1 MALTRGADHT
11 REDLLGPC
19 AAGRP
24 IPATDLAI
32 DDGGAD
38 GVFSAPVGR
47 VDVGGPQEGEHSRE
61 LAVEM
66 PGEALGRRQSGRRVD
81 EPAQAGKQAPAGPSE
96 ALLGDRVGIP
106 PIAEREGVGEDGLHA
121 GCPRAPRMV
130 GTERATPAEQMCQ
143 AALVQRAGEAA
154 IGRPSVADQHTG
166 EVRAQD
172 RDRIVKATP
181 GADRIHGGL
190 RCRERP
196 QPVQHGTDAPA
207 GFIRTDDGTPPD
219 LSAESRVRGRRY
231 PGRAM
236 QDLSKSSRRDRQPEP
251 VLQQCCDLLQRHA
264 HVFVQQDR
272 KRHGAR
278 TELYACRAQGVGGLQ
293 RVPALHAVPACDAAP
308 DLNVEPP
315 HDWLDDGQV
324 FLVLGRDASGLNRP
338 TTARARHGKRR
349 GIRLIHPRRNRSPA
363 ATSIGGTCPPAR
375 SPAVTLRAVLRKRG
389 GLSKARAPRRVEL
402 LLETLASSLPSIAI
416 ACRAGQLLTQA
427 GNLILVALDQLVAFV
442 ARRSRALV
450 DHACVMSYPRKLYKP
465 NSLDLLPSPAK
476 QRLFSQNLRESGD
489 ITWIAIHRPLRNIEV
504 RGTTQDDGS
513 WSYEFRHELHFGGT
527 GVERPRGTTRE
538 QIERVTAVRITGTP
552 GFDEHEPRDRLRL
565 RAGDR
570 FNFYR
575 WQQDRERL
583 ERLYQERGFLEARI
597 SARRSEADGPSAKGV
612 ALEYDIDRGPRT
624 TLTIDGHTLPNDVV
638 ERMKEAWGRAVF
650 DGFLLDDLGMMAKR
664 QLLGEGYLQAEVQ
677 GMVAAGADG
686 DVKEIVLHIV
696 PGLRFDQRRMS
707 FTGHERLSAAALAAV
722 VRARGLD
729 ATAWLQ
735 PEELRVSI
743 ERQYQSLGYLGATVT
758 VDAPVFS
765 GRSATLPVRIAEGRQ
780 FRVARLSV
788 LGTGAKSE
796 AAVRKVF
803 DITADST
810 YLPSRVEPAR
820 RAVEL
825 GYLRDGYNDVRVS
838 VTTLV
843 DREGGRVDVTLNV
856 DEGPQQVLSGIE
868 VSGAEVTASTVI
880 NRALDLEP
888 GQPVNLTETYRAQK
902 SLYDTGVFQTADI
915 ELRLRPVEG
924 DATGPVQ
931 PVRALVTLAELPR
944 YRFRYGL
951 RVSDQVAPTEVG
963 REVQPGL
970 VVDLLRRNL
979 FGRVVSTG
987 VAGQLE
993 ADRRLARG
1001 VVSVPKLFGLP
1012 VTTNFF
1018 PSGSRETF
1026 TAAASTPFVED
1037 KSEITAEQRFRPAN
1051 RMAVSYGYSFSR
1063 AHIFEPDPIPS
1074 PLPVLELQTNV
1085 ARLTGTFAWD
1095 TRDDPSNARSGSF
1108 QSSGLELGTASLGSD
1123 LRFIKYLAQQ
1133 YYFKSAWHGLVLASA
1148 FRLGVGRGFDQDL
1161 IPSEKF
1167 FAGGRASVRGFAEDS
1182 LGARDFFGDPKG
1194 GNSLLILNQELRVP
1208 LFKWVRG
1215 VSFIDAGNVF
1225 PLVKDLSLKD
1235 LEAGAGFG
1243 LRINSPFTLVRI
1255 DYGMPLTRRN
1265 REPFGRWYFA
1275 IGQTF

>member
-61 LAVEM
+61 LTVEM

-349 GIRLIHPRRNRSPA
+349 GIRLIHPRRNWSPA

-375 SPAVTLRAVLRKRG
+375 SPAATLRAVLRKRG
-389 GLSKARAPRRVEL
+389 GLSKARAPRCVEL

-450 DHACVMSYPRKLYKP
+450 GHACVMSYPRKLYKP

-476 QRLFSQNLRESGD
+476 RRRFLLLWVPIQGWVQLNLFNDSSATVLIYEFQIIGIYLVFGTRALRASDAYGPPKTVWLAVPFVLWVLALIPWSVATNGSLLTAIGLRSLLLPLPLVWIGYRAFENRRQLENVGKLLMLEVAVVAWVTAFQFSQVTATSLTGTMSELALGFSNVGVVRPPGTFSAPGHLGMYVLVSVPFAIGLLGLSVTFRTRVIYAIGLAGAMITLMVNTQRATIVLLTVTLPLVFLLARKLRAIRNGLIALCVLGAGGVVGAQIAGGAFAERVGSISVDAQATLITGPTSRMAIALQNPVIGEGLGIASPGAARLFVPLGGIGDVVVASVRPSESFMASLVYETG
-489 ITWIAIHRPLRNIEV
+489 IPGLFLFFLFMAALMVAGV
-504 RGTTQDDGS
+504 RSVRACRHTDMGLLAAAFVGFQVTIWLQS
-513 WSYEFRHELHFGGT
+513 WSYDPLHFPPSRVMFWFLA
-527 GVERPRGTTRE
+527 GVLLSLPRLAATAAVPRP
-538 QIERVTAVRITGTP
+538 AAMP
-552 GFDEHEPRDRLRL
+552 L
-565 RAGDR
+565 RASVQR
-570 FNFYR
+570 R
-575 WQQDRERL
+575 RL
-583 ERLYQERGFLEARI
+583 VGQPRP
-597 SARRSEADGPSAKGV
+597 SARRPSV
-612 ALEYDIDRGPRT
+612 A
-624 TLTIDGHTLPNDVV
+624 
-638 ERMKEAWGRAVF
+638 
-650 DGFLLDDLGMMAKR
+650 
-664 QLLGEGYLQAEVQ
+664 
-677 GMVAAGADG
+677 
-686 DVKEIVLHIV
+686 
-696 PGLRFDQRRMS
+696 
-707 FTGHERLSAAALAAV
+707 
-722 VRARGLD
+722 
-729 ATAWLQ
+729 
-735 PEELRVSI
+735 
-743 ERQYQSLGYLGATVT
+743 
-758 VDAPVFS
+758 
-765 GRSATLPVRIAEGRQ
+765 
-780 FRVARLSV
+780 
-788 LGTGAKSE
+788 
-796 AAVRKVF
+796 
-803 DITADST
+803 
-810 YLPSRVEPAR
+810 
-820 RAVEL
+820 
-825 GYLRDGYNDVRVS
+825 
-838 VTTLV
+838 
-843 DREGGRVDVTLNV
+843 
-856 DEGPQQVLSGIE
+856 
-868 VSGAEVTASTVI
+868 
-880 NRALDLEP
+880 
-888 GQPVNLTETYRAQK
+888 
-902 SLYDTGVFQTADI
+902 
-915 ELRLRPVEG
+915 
-924 DATGPVQ
+924 
-931 PVRALVTLAELPR
+931 
-944 YRFRYGL
+944 
-951 RVSDQVAPTEVG
+951 
-963 REVQPGL
+963 
-970 VVDLLRRNL
+970 
-979 FGRVVSTG
+979 
-987 VAGQLE
+987 
-993 ADRRLARG
+993 
-1001 VVSVPKLFGLP
+1001 
-1012 VTTNFF
+1012 
-1018 PSGSRETF
+1018 
-1026 TAAASTPFVED
+1026 
-1037 KSEITAEQRFRPAN
+1037 
-1051 RMAVSYGYSFSR
+1051 
-1063 AHIFEPDPIPS
+1063 
-1074 PLPVLELQTNV
+1074 
-1085 ARLTGTFAWD
+1085 
-1095 TRDDPSNARSGSF
+1095 
-1108 QSSGLELGTASLGSD
+1108 
-1123 LRFIKYLAQQ
+1123 
-1133 YYFKSAWHGLVLASA
+1133 
-1148 FRLGVGRGFDQDL
+1148 
-1161 IPSEKF
+1161 
-1167 FAGGRASVRGFAEDS
+1167 
-1182 LGARDFFGDPKG
+1182 
-1194 GNSLLILNQELRVP
+1194 
-1208 LFKWVRG
+1208 
-1215 VSFIDAGNVF
+1215 
-1225 PLVKDLSLKD
+1225 
-1235 LEAGAGFG
+1235 
-1243 LRINSPFTLVRI
+1243 
-1255 DYGMPLTRRN
+1255 
-1265 REPFGRWYFA
+1265 
-1275 IGQTF
+1275 

>member
-61 LAVEM
+61 LTVEM

-207 GFIRTDDGTPPD
+207 SFIRTDDGTPPD

-375 SPAVTLRAVLRKRG
+375 SPAATLRAVLRKRG
-389 GLSKARAPRRVEL
+389 GLSKARAPRCVEL

-450 DHACVMSYPRKLYKP
+450 GHACVMSYPRKLYKP

-476 QRLFSQNLRESGD
+476 RRRFLLLWVPIQGWVQLNLFNDSSATVLIYEFQIIGIYLVFGTRALRASDAYGPPKTVWLAVPFVLWVLALIPWSVATNGSLLTAIGLRSLLLPLPLVWIGYRAFENRRQLENVGKLLMLEVAVVAWVTAFQFSQVTATSLTGTMSELALGFSNVGVVRPPGTFSAPGHLGMYVLVSVPFAIGLLGLSVTFRTRVIYAIGLAGAMITLMVNTQRATIVLLTVTLPLVFLLARKLRAIRNGLIALCVLGAGGVVGAQIAGGAFAERVGSISVDAQATLITGPTSRMAIALQNPVIGEGLGIASPGAARLFVPLGGIGDVVVASVRPSESFMASLVYETG
-489 ITWIAIHRPLRNIEV
+489 IPGLFLFFLFMAALMVAGV
-504 RGTTQDDGS
+504 RSVRACRHTDMGLLAAAFVGFQVTIWLQS
-513 WSYEFRHELHFGGT
+513 WSYDPLHFPPSRVMFWFLA
-527 GVERPRGTTRE
+527 GVLLSLPRLAATAAVPRP
-538 QIERVTAVRITGTP
+538 AAMP
-552 GFDEHEPRDRLRL
+552 L
-565 RAGDR
+565 RASVQR
-570 FNFYR
+570 R
-575 WQQDRERL
+575 RL
-583 ERLYQERGFLEARI
+583 VGQPRP
-597 SARRSEADGPSAKGV
+597 SARRPSV
-612 ALEYDIDRGPRT
+612 A
-624 TLTIDGHTLPNDVV
+624 
-638 ERMKEAWGRAVF
+638 
-650 DGFLLDDLGMMAKR
+650 
-664 QLLGEGYLQAEVQ
+664 
-677 GMVAAGADG
+677 
-686 DVKEIVLHIV
+686 
-696 PGLRFDQRRMS
+696 
-707 FTGHERLSAAALAAV
+707 
-722 VRARGLD
+722 
-729 ATAWLQ
+729 
-735 PEELRVSI
+735 
-743 ERQYQSLGYLGATVT
+743 
-758 VDAPVFS
+758 
-765 GRSATLPVRIAEGRQ
+765 
-780 FRVARLSV
+780 
-788 LGTGAKSE
+788 
-796 AAVRKVF
+796 
-803 DITADST
+803 
-810 YLPSRVEPAR
+810 
-820 RAVEL
+820 
-825 GYLRDGYNDVRVS
+825 
-838 VTTLV
+838 
-843 DREGGRVDVTLNV
+843 
-856 DEGPQQVLSGIE
+856 
-868 VSGAEVTASTVI
+868 
-880 NRALDLEP
+880 
-888 GQPVNLTETYRAQK
+888 
-902 SLYDTGVFQTADI
+902 
-915 ELRLRPVEG
+915 
-924 DATGPVQ
+924 
-931 PVRALVTLAELPR
+931 
-944 YRFRYGL
+944 
-951 RVSDQVAPTEVG
+951 
-963 REVQPGL
+963 
-970 VVDLLRRNL
+970 
-979 FGRVVSTG
+979 
-987 VAGQLE
+987 
-993 ADRRLARG
+993 
-1001 VVSVPKLFGLP
+1001 
-1012 VTTNFF
+1012 
-1018 PSGSRETF
+1018 
-1026 TAAASTPFVED
+1026 
-1037 KSEITAEQRFRPAN
+1037 
-1051 RMAVSYGYSFSR
+1051 
-1063 AHIFEPDPIPS
+1063 
-1074 PLPVLELQTNV
+1074 
-1085 ARLTGTFAWD
+1085 
-1095 TRDDPSNARSGSF
+1095 
-1108 QSSGLELGTASLGSD
+1108 
-1123 LRFIKYLAQQ
+1123 
-1133 YYFKSAWHGLVLASA
+1133 
-1148 FRLGVGRGFDQDL
+1148 
-1161 IPSEKF
+1161 
-1167 FAGGRASVRGFAEDS
+1167 
-1182 LGARDFFGDPKG
+1182 
-1194 GNSLLILNQELRVP
+1194 
-1208 LFKWVRG
+1208 
-1215 VSFIDAGNVF
+1215 
-1225 PLVKDLSLKD
+1225 
-1235 LEAGAGFG
+1235 
-1243 LRINSPFTLVRI
+1243 
-1255 DYGMPLTRRN
+1255 
-1265 REPFGRWYFA
+1265 
-1275 IGQTF
+1275 

>member
-196 QPVQHGTDAPA
+196 QPVQYGTDAPA

-375 SPAVTLRAVLRKRG
+375 SPAATLRAVLRKRG

-402 LLETLASSLPSIAI
+402 LFETLASSLPSIAI

-476 QRLFSQNLRESGD
+476 QRRLIEGIRLHRALPGSTLVLSG
-489 ITWIAIHRPLRNIEV
+489 
-504 RGTTQDDGS
+504 G
-513 WSYEFRHELHFGGT
+513 
-527 GVERPRGTTRE
+527 
-538 QIERVTAVRITGTP
+538 
-552 GFDEHEPRDRLRL
+552 
-565 RAGDR
+565 
-570 FNFYR
+570 
-575 WQQDRERL
+575 
-583 ERLYQERGFLEARI
+583 
-597 SARRSEADGPSAKGV
+597 
-612 ALEYDIDRGPRT
+612 
-624 TLTIDGHTLPNDVV
+624 
-638 ERMKEAWGRAVF
+638 AVF
-650 DGFLLDDLGMMAKR
+650 DPVPGAEAMAKMA
-664 QLLGEGYLQAEVQ
+664 QLLGVDTTALLLESASRDTAEH
-677 GMVAAGADG
+677 A
-686 DVKEIVLHIV
+686 
-696 PGLRFDQRRMS
+696 
-707 FTGHERLSAAALAAV
+707 RL
-722 VRARGLD
+722 
-729 ATAWLQ
+729 LQ
-735 PEELRVSI
+735 PVI
-743 ERQYQSLGYLGATVT
+743 
-758 VDAPVFS
+758 
-765 GRSATLPVRIAEGRQ
+765 GR
-780 FRVARLSV
+780 
-788 LGTGAKSE
+788 
-796 AAVRKVF
+796 
-803 DITADST
+803 DSF
-810 YLPSRVEPAR
+810 V
-820 RAVEL
+820 
-825 GYLRDGYNDVRVS
+825 
-838 VTTLV
+838 
-843 DREGGRVDVTLNV
+843 
-856 DEGPQQVLSGIE
+856 
-868 VSGAEVTASTVI
+868 
-880 NRALDLEP
+880 
-888 GQPVNLTETYRAQK
+888 
-902 SLYDTGVFQTADI
+902 
-915 ELRLRPVEG
+915 
-924 DATGPVQ
+924 
-931 PVRALVTLAELPR
+931 LVTSA
-944 YRFRYGL
+944 YHML
-951 RVSDQVAPTEVG
+951 RA
-963 REVQPGL
+963 
-970 VVDLLRRNL
+970 
-979 FGRVVSTG
+979 
-987 VAGQLE
+987 
-993 ADRRLARG
+993 
-1001 VVSVPKLFGLP
+1001 
-1012 VTTNFF
+1012 
-1018 PSGSRETF
+1018 
-1026 TAAASTPFVED
+1026 
-1037 KSEITAEQRFRPAN
+1037 
-1051 RMAVSYGYSFSR
+1051 
-1063 AHIFEPDPIPS
+1063 
-1074 PLPVLELQTNV
+1074 
-1085 ARLTGTFAWD
+1085 
-1095 TRDDPSNARSGSF
+1095 
-1108 QSSGLELGTASLGSD
+1108 
-1123 LRFIKYLAQQ
+1123 
-1133 YYFKSAWHGLVLASA
+1133 
-1148 FRLGVGRGFDQDL
+1148 
-1161 IPSEKF
+1161 
-1167 FAGGRASVRGFAEDS
+1167 
-1182 LGARDFFGDPKG
+1182 
-1194 GNSLLILNQELRVP
+1194 VP
-1208 LFKWVRG
+1208 LFEKRGMNPLPAPTAHRILGSHGFHPSNLFPGVGGFSTARLVMHEYVGLAWAKVRG
-1215 VSFIDAGNVF
+1215 DI
-1225 PLVKDLSLKD
+1225 
-1235 LEAGAGFG
+1235 
-1243 LRINSPFTLVRI
+1243 
-1255 DYGMPLTRRN
+1255 
-1265 REPFGRWYFA
+1265 
-1275 IGQTF
+1275 

>member
-1 MALTRGADHT
+1 MPLRLPCRRWEAGQVHPLWWPGVRPTDLSHAT
-11 REDLLGPC
+11 RESSVSRVRSYSVGRRK

-375 SPAVTLRAVLRKRG
+375 SPAATLRAVLRKRG
-389 GLSKARAPRRVEL
+389 GLSKARAPRCVEL

-450 DHACVMSYPRKLYKP
+450 GHACVMSYPRKLYKP

-476 QRLFSQNLRESGD
+476 R
-489 ITWIAIHRPLRNIEV
+489 RP
-504 RGTTQDDGS
+504 
-513 WSYEFRHELHFGGT
+513 
-527 GVERPRGTTRE
+527 
-538 QIERVTAVRITGTP
+538 QI
-552 GFDEHEPRDRLRL
+552 
-565 RAGDR
+565 
-570 FNFYR
+570 
-575 WQQDRERL
+575 
-583 ERLYQERGFLEARI
+583 
-597 SARRSEADGPSAKGV
+597 
-612 ALEYDIDRGPRT
+612 
-624 TLTIDGHTLPNDVV
+624 
-638 ERMKEAWGRAVF
+638 
-650 DGFLLDDLGMMAKR
+650 
-664 QLLGEGYLQAEVQ
+664 
-677 GMVAAGADG
+677 
-686 DVKEIVLHIV
+686 
-696 PGLRFDQRRMS
+696 
-707 FTGHERLSAAALAAV
+707 
-722 VRARGLD
+722 
-729 ATAWLQ
+729 
-735 PEELRVSI
+735 
-743 ERQYQSLGYLGATVT
+743 
-758 VDAPVFS
+758 
-765 GRSATLPVRIAEGRQ
+765 
-780 FRVARLSV
+780 
-788 LGTGAKSE
+788 
-796 AAVRKVF
+796 
-803 DITADST
+803 
-810 YLPSRVEPAR
+810 
-820 RAVEL
+820 
-825 GYLRDGYNDVRVS
+825 
-838 VTTLV
+838 
-843 DREGGRVDVTLNV
+843 
-856 DEGPQQVLSGIE
+856 
-868 VSGAEVTASTVI
+868 
-880 NRALDLEP
+880 
-888 GQPVNLTETYRAQK
+888 
-902 SLYDTGVFQTADI
+902 
-915 ELRLRPVEG
+915 
-924 DATGPVQ
+924 
-931 PVRALVTLAELPR
+931 
-944 YRFRYGL
+944 
-951 RVSDQVAPTEVG
+951 
-963 REVQPGL
+963 
-970 VVDLLRRNL
+970 
-979 FGRVVSTG
+979 
-987 VAGQLE
+987 
-993 ADRRLARG
+993 
-1001 VVSVPKLFGLP
+1001 
-1012 VTTNFF
+1012 
-1018 PSGSRETF
+1018 
-1026 TAAASTPFVED
+1026 
-1037 KSEITAEQRFRPAN
+1037 
-1051 RMAVSYGYSFSR
+1051 
-1063 AHIFEPDPIPS
+1063 
-1074 PLPVLELQTNV
+1074 
-1085 ARLTGTFAWD
+1085 
-1095 TRDDPSNARSGSF
+1095 
-1108 QSSGLELGTASLGSD
+1108 
-1123 LRFIKYLAQQ
+1123 
-1133 YYFKSAWHGLVLASA
+1133 
-1148 FRLGVGRGFDQDL
+1148 
-1161 IPSEKF
+1161 
-1167 FAGGRASVRGFAEDS
+1167 
-1182 LGARDFFGDPKG
+1182 
-1194 GNSLLILNQELRVP
+1194 
-1208 LFKWVRG
+1208 
-1215 VSFIDAGNVF
+1215 
-1225 PLVKDLSLKD
+1225 
-1235 LEAGAGFG
+1235 
-1243 LRINSPFTLVRI
+1243 
-1255 DYGMPLTRRN
+1255 
-1265 REPFGRWYFA
+1265 
-1275 IGQTF
+1275 

>member
-143 AALVQRAGEAA
+143 AALVQRAGKAA

-293 RVPALHAVPACDAAP
+293 PVPALHAVPACDAAP

-315 HDWLDDGQV
+315 HDWLDNGQV

-375 SPAVTLRAVLRKRG
+375 SPAATLRAVLRKRG

-476 QRLFSQNLRESGD
+476 RRRAAHVHARGTVTRIPARYQARLVTPTRTAESIVLDVPSANPRVQAVLEASFERGRLLDEQDVALLTAAAQLGGPVLEAARTRSAARPADPDGAGSLIGSTPIMEALKERVERVASTDFTVLIEGESG
-489 ITWIAIHRPLRNIEV
+489 T
-504 RGTTQDDGS
+504 GK
-513 WSYEFRHELHFGGT
+513 EL
-527 GVERPRGTTRE
+527 
-538 QIERVTAVRITGTP
+538 
-552 GFDEHEPRDRLRL
+552 
-565 RAGDR
+565 
-570 FNFYR
+570 
-575 WQQDRERL
+575 
-583 ERLYQERGFLEARI
+583 
-597 SARRSEADGPSAKGV
+597 
-612 ALEYDIDRGPRT
+612 
-624 TLTIDGHTLPNDVV
+624 
-638 ERMKEAWGRAVF
+638 
-650 DGFLLDDLGMMAKR
+650 
-664 QLLGEGYLQAEVQ
+664 
-677 GMVAAGADG
+677 
-686 DVKEIVLHIV
+686 
-696 PGLRFDQRRMS
+696 
-707 FTGHERLSAAALAAV
+707 
-722 VRARGLD
+722 
-729 ATAWLQ
+729 
-735 PEELRVSI
+735 
-743 ERQYQSLGYLGATVT
+743 
-758 VDAPVFS
+758 
-765 GRSATLPVRIAEGRQ
+765 
-780 FRVARLSV
+780 
-788 LGTGAKSE
+788 
-796 AAVRKVF
+796 
-803 DITADST
+803 
-810 YLPSRVEPAR
+810 
-820 RAVEL
+820 
-825 GYLRDGYNDVRVS
+825 
-838 VTTLV
+838 
-843 DREGGRVDVTLNV
+843 
-856 DEGPQQVLSGIE
+856 
-868 VSGAEVTASTVI
+868 
-880 NRALDLEP
+880 
-888 GQPVNLTETYRAQK
+888 
-902 SLYDTGVFQTADI
+902 
-915 ELRLRPVEG
+915 
-924 DATGPVQ
+924 
-931 PVRALVTLAELPR
+931 
-944 YRFRYGL
+944 
-951 RVSDQVAPTEVG
+951 
-963 REVQPGL
+963 
-970 VVDLLRRNL
+970 
-979 FGRVVSTG
+979 
-987 VAGQLE
+987 VAGQLHELSRRRAGPFIAVNCAAVVETLLE
-993 ADRRLARG
+993 AE
-1001 VVSVPKLFGLP
+1001 LFGIEE
-1012 VTTNFF
+1012 
-1018 PSGSRETF
+1018 R
-1026 TAAASTPFVED
+1026 TATGVRGRRGKFEQ
-1037 KSEITAEQRFRPAN
+1037 AE
-1051 RMAVSYGYSFSR
+1051 G
-1063 AHIFEPDPIPS
+1063 
-1074 PLPVLELQTNV
+1074 
-1085 ARLTGTFAWD
+1085 GTLFLDEA
-1095 TRDDPSNARSGSF
+1095 
-1108 QSSGLELGTASLGSD
+1108 SD
-1123 LRFIKYLAQQ
+1123 LALSAQAKLLRAVQ
-1133 YYFKSAWHGLVLASA
+1133 DVAVE
-1148 FRLGVGRGFDQDL
+1148 RVGGTGM
-1161 IPSEKF
+1161 K
-1167 FAGGRASVRGFAEDS
+1167 
-1182 LGARDFFGDPKG
+1182 
-1194 GNSLLILNQELRVP
+1194 
-1208 LFKWVRG
+1208 
-1215 VSFIDAGNVF
+1215 
-1225 PLVKDLSLKD
+1225 
-1235 LEAGAGFG
+1235 
-1243 LRINSPFTLVRI
+1243 RI
-1255 DYGMPLTRRN
+1255 DNTRIVVATKGLSDN
-1265 REPFGRWYFA
+1265 Y
-1275 IGQTF
+1275 

>member
-231 PGRAM
+231 PGRTM

-293 RVPALHAVPACDAAP
+293 RVPALHAAPACDAAP

-375 SPAVTLRAVLRKRG
+375 SPAATLRAVLRKRG
-389 GLSKARAPRRVEL
+389 GLSKARASRRVEL
-402 LLETLASSLPSIAI
+402 LLETLASALPSIAI

-450 DHACVMSYPRKLYKP
+450 GHACVMSYPRKLYQP

-476 QRLFSQNLRESGD
+476 QRHRE
-489 ITWIAIHRPLRNIEV
+489 ITLAAR
-504 RGTTQDDGS
+504 RGTDESWEDREPMQGDYGRIRLFVANTGKTPATNVRFLHQTPMLLRDSAELEPSESEWETSDLEHVVVPGTEERFQDVQFRLNRQARYVNGTHVLFVWVRMDYCDVAHRAHWTQA
-513 WSYEFRHELHFGGT
+513 
-527 GVERPRGTTRE
+527 GVMHHYG
-538 QIERVTAVRITGTP
+538 
-552 GFDEHEPRDRLRL
+552 EPRDGFWTLSQSISP
-565 RAGDR
+565 ADYGKPD
-570 FNFYR
+570 Y
-575 WQQDRERL
+575 ERC
-583 ERLYQERGFLEARI
+583 
-597 SARRSEADGPSAKGV
+597 
-612 ALEYDIDRGPRT
+612 PRT
-624 TLTIDGHTLPNDVV
+624 
-638 ERMKEAWGRAVF
+638 E
-650 DGFLLDDLGMMAKR
+650 
-664 QLLGEGYLQAEVQ
+664 
-677 GMVAAGADG
+677 
-686 DVKEIVLHIV
+686 
-696 PGLRFDQRRMS
+696 
-707 FTGHERLSAAALAAV
+707 
-722 VRARGLD
+722 
-729 ATAWLQ
+729 
-735 PEELRVSI
+735 
-743 ERQYQSLGYLGATVT
+743 
-758 VDAPVFS
+758 
-765 GRSATLPVRIAEGRQ
+765 
-780 FRVARLSV
+780 
-788 LGTGAKSE
+788 
-796 AAVRKVF
+796 
-803 DITADST
+803 
-810 YLPSRVEPAR
+810 
-820 RAVEL
+820 
-825 GYLRDGYNDVRVS
+825 
-838 VTTLV
+838 
-843 DREGGRVDVTLNV
+843 
-856 DEGPQQVLSGIE
+856 
-868 VSGAEVTASTVI
+868 
-880 NRALDLEP
+880 
-888 GQPVNLTETYRAQK
+888 
-902 SLYDTGVFQTADI
+902 
-915 ELRLRPVEG
+915 
-924 DATGPVQ
+924 
-931 PVRALVTLAELPR
+931 
-944 YRFRYGL
+944 
-951 RVSDQVAPTEVG
+951 
-963 REVQPGL
+963 
-970 VVDLLRRNL
+970 
-979 FGRVVSTG
+979 
-987 VAGQLE
+987 
-993 ADRRLARG
+993 
-1001 VVSVPKLFGLP
+1001 
-1012 VTTNFF
+1012 
-1018 PSGSRETF
+1018 
-1026 TAAASTPFVED
+1026 
-1037 KSEITAEQRFRPAN
+1037 
-1051 RMAVSYGYSFSR
+1051 
-1063 AHIFEPDPIPS
+1063 
-1074 PLPVLELQTNV
+1074 
-1085 ARLTGTFAWD
+1085 
-1095 TRDDPSNARSGSF
+1095 
-1108 QSSGLELGTASLGSD
+1108 
-1123 LRFIKYLAQQ
+1123 
-1133 YYFKSAWHGLVLASA
+1133 
-1148 FRLGVGRGFDQDL
+1148 
-1161 IPSEKF
+1161 
-1167 FAGGRASVRGFAEDS
+1167 
-1182 LGARDFFGDPKG
+1182 
-1194 GNSLLILNQELRVP
+1194 
-1208 LFKWVRG
+1208 
-1215 VSFIDAGNVF
+1215 
-1225 PLVKDLSLKD
+1225 
-1235 LEAGAGFG
+1235 
-1243 LRINSPFTLVRI
+1243 
-1255 DYGMPLTRRN
+1255 
-1265 REPFGRWYFA
+1265 
-1275 IGQTF
+1275 